1 MMKSVVAA
9 VGLSA
14 ALLALPAAAQMNM
27 SAFYAGVG
35 AGKSKAKDWCT
46 GAVISCDD
54 KDTAWKVFGGYQFTP
69 NFAAEIGYSK
79 LGKFKASGTDPVT
92 GIFQNDDT
100 KVTAWEISA
109 LGAWPIM
116 NQLSVFGRLGLYRA
130 TVKETNSVFGD
141 FEHDNNDWTFG
152 VGLQFD
158 VTRNLGVRGEWQRY
172 RKIGG
177 GDVAF
182 GADVGQKSDLD
193 VVGVSALWRF

>member
-14 ALLALPAAAQMNM
+14 ALVALPAAAQMNM

-35 AGKSKAKDWCT
+35 IGHSKAKDFCGGG
-46 GAVISCDD
+46 GAATCDD

-79 LGKFKASGTDPVT
+79 LGKFNATLAGLTDDAKA
-92 GIFQNDDT
+92 
-100 KVTAWEISA
+100 TAWELSA
-109 LGAWPIM
+109 LGAWPV
-116 NQLSVFGRLGLYRA
+116 LPRVSLFGRLGLYRA
-130 TVKETNSVFGD
+130 TVKETTNFAGD

-152 VGLQFD
+152 LGLQYD
-158 VTRNLGVRGEWQRY
+158 VTRNLGLRGEWQRY
-172 RKIGG
+172 RKVGG

-182 GADVGQKSDLD
+182 GADVGDKSDLD
-193 VVGVSALWRF
+193 VVGISALWRF

>member
-14 ALLALPAAAQMNM
+14 ALVALPAAAQLNL
-27 SAFYAGVG
+27 SPLYAGVG
-35 AGKSKAKDWCT
+35 VGQSKAKDFCSGGGFDT
-46 GAVISCDD
+46 CDD

-69 NFAAEIGYSK
+69 NFAAEIGYSN
-79 LGKFKASGTDPVT
+79 LGKFGATFAGLTD
-92 GIFQNDDT
+92 DA
-100 KVTAWEISA
+100 KVTAWEFSA

-116 NQLSVFGRLGLYRA
+116 PRFSVFGRLGVYRA
-130 TVKETNSVFGD
+130 TVKETTNFAGN

-152 VGLQFD
+152 LGLQYD
-158 VTRNLGVRGEWQRY
+158 ITRNLGVRGEWQRY

-182 GADVGQKSDLD
+182 GAAVGEKSDLD
-193 VVGVSALWRF
+193 VLGISALWRF

>member
-1 MMKSVVAA
+1 MMKSVVAG

-14 ALLALPAAAQMNM
+14 ALVALPAAAQMNM

-35 AGKSKAKDWCT
+35 VGQSKAKDWCGGG
-46 GAVISCDD
+46 GADTCDD

-79 LGKFKASGTDPVT
+79 LGKFHASLAGLTD
-92 GIFQNDDT
+92 DA
-100 KVTAWEISA
+100 KVTAWELSA
-109 LGAWPIM
+109 LGAWPI
-116 NQLSVFGRLGLYRA
+116 LPRFSVFGRLGLYRA
-130 TVKETNSVFGD
+130 TVKETTNFAGD

-152 VGLQFD
+152 LGLQYD
-158 VTRNLGVRGEWQRY
+158 VTRNLGLRGEWQRY

-182 GADVGQKSDLD
+182 GPDVGQKSDLD
-193 VVGVSALWRF
+193 VLGISALWRF

>member
-1 MMKSVVAA
+1 MQPRRHVPLEHLYARARAVERAREHVGDVVILVAA
-9 VGLSA
+9 LVRRRPDGVD
-14 ALLALPAAAQMNM
+14 PERRIREQ
-27 SAFYAGVG
+27 GRHVG
-35 AGKSKAKDWCT
+35 ARFREMKPQCARRPRKKVDRLEAKDWCT

-130 TVKETNSVFGD
+130 TVKETNSVFG
-141 FEHDNNDWTFG
+141 
-152 VGLQFD
+152 
-158 VTRNLGVRGEWQRY
+158 NLCGR
-172 RKIGG
+172 
-177 GDVAF
+177 
-182 GADVGQKSDLD
+182 
-193 VVGVSALWRF
+193 VVVD

>member
-1 MMKSVVAA
+1 MMKSVVAG

-14 ALLALPAAAQMNM
+14 ALVALPAAAQMNM

-35 AGKSKAKDWCT
+35 VGQSKAKDWCGGG
-46 GAVISCDD
+46 GADTCDD
-54 KDTAWKVFGGYQFTP
+54 KDTAWKVFGGYQLTP

-79 LGKFKASGTDPVT
+79 LGKFHASLAGLTD
-92 GIFQNDDT
+92 DA
-100 KVTAWEISA
+100 KVTAWELSA
-109 LGAWPIM
+109 LGAWPI
-116 NQLSVFGRLGLYRA
+116 LPRFSVFGRLGLYRA
-130 TVKETNSVFGD
+130 TVKETTNFAGD

-152 VGLQFD
+152 LGLQYD
-158 VTRNLGVRGEWQRY
+158 VTRNLGLRGEWQRY

-193 VVGVSALWRF
+193 VLGVSALWRF

>member
-14 ALLALPAAAQMNM
+14 ALVALPAAAQMNV

-35 AGKSKAKDWCT
+35 VGQSKAKDWCGGG
-46 GAVISCDD
+46 GADTCDD

-79 LGKFKASGTDPVT
+79 LGKFHASLAGLTD
-92 GIFQNDDT
+92 DA
-100 KVTAWEISA
+100 KVTAWELSA
-109 LGAWPIM
+109 LGAWPI
-116 NQLSVFGRLGLYRA
+116 LPRFSVFGRLGLYRA
-130 TVKETNSVFGD
+130 TVKETTNFAGD

-152 VGLQFD
+152 VGLQYD
-158 VTRNLGVRGEWQRY
+158 VTRNLGIRGEWQRY

-182 GADVGQKSDLD
+182 GPDVGQKSDLD
-193 VVGVSALWRF
+193 VLGVSALWRF

>member
-1 MMKSVVAA
+1 MKSVVAS

-14 ALLALPAAAQMNM
+14 ALVALPATAQMNV

-35 AGKSKAKDWCT
+35 VGQSKAKDWCGGG
-46 GAVISCDD
+46 GADTCDD

-79 LGKFKASGTDPVT
+79 LGKFHASLAGLTD
-92 GIFQNDDT
+92 DA
-100 KVTAWEISA
+100 KVTAWELSA
-109 LGAWPIM
+109 LGAWPI
-116 NQLSVFGRLGLYRA
+116 LPRFSVFGRLGLYRA
-130 TVKETNSVFGD
+130 TVKETTNFAGD

-152 VGLQFD
+152 LGLQYD
-158 VTRNLGVRGEWQRY
+158 VTRNLGLRGEWQRY

-182 GADVGQKSDLD
+182 GPDVGQKSDLD
-193 VVGVSALWRF
+193 VLGISALWRF